1 MVRVCPRRFFSTR
14 GLLYYGALDRLMI
27 SSFFL
32 SDVVSRQVGR
42 SFSKS
47 FQFQV
52 EVVNK
57 RLIYQVNLC
66 FWIAKRA
73 YGGRYKI

>member
-1 MVRVCPRRFFSTR
+1 
-14 GLLYYGALDRLMI
+14 MI
-27 SSFFL
+27 CSFFL

-57 RLIYQVNLC
+57 RFIYQVNLC
-66 FWIAKRA
+66 FWIAERA
-73 YGGRYKI
+73 YGGRYRIESFLFGVGGRIKQALLKVVSEGST